1 MNYIQITDLSK
12 SYSDIQALKDLSMEI
27 NAGTLFGILGPN
39 GAGKSTL
46 IKILATL
53 VEPDGGEVFVNNI
66 NLIKNQTAITNEKLC
81 IHRITQKN
89 IFWVCV
95 FCVCTQ
101 NHTKT

>member
-27 NAGTLFGILGPN
+27 NAGSLFGILGPN

-66 NLIKNQTAITNEKLC
+66 NSVSYTHLTLPTK
-81 IHRITQKN
+81 RI
-89 IFWVCV
+89 V
-95 FCVCTQ
+95 
-101 NHTKT
+101 